1 MKKKIPW
8 FTLVLCLTIGVLSFL
23 ATRISSHIVITTI
36 EQRISLT
43 NAFQNKLQDN
53 AIFRART
60 LDPEA
65 KWLSTTEADETV
77 RAYIEENL
85 ASLIRLNG
93 DQMSKD
99 SNLAWVIQYNG
110 QEYRHNWKESYDQ
123 QTGAIDYTIRSSDDK
138 ISYSGAIQPD
148 APFSRKLTILV
159 NPSIVPEERL
169 NSSKGSEYTY
179 SLTLPD
185 GFSIRY
191 YVPSVIESNGGEI
204 ARVACQ
210 LDLPHWDFCVLAA
223 SGILI
228 ALVVCWPW
236 NQEKNLSLLVR
247 FRKIKGLFAF
257 LILSL
262 GITGLGVALSSL
274 STMNADGTL
283 ALMFHSFGMTMPQS
297 YFGAASICMGMWAI
311 FLGVIALTFLYCKS
325 IFKMGV
331 LNYLANDTLTATIFK
346 AGQNELLEA
355 FTNPRSSKAGLRLI
369 LTSMIVTFA
378 FSAILVLGI
387 VFFGPVGLLFAFFFG
402 TILLAVFFWS
412 LFKHMNQSFAKVYD
426 ASEQLAK
433 GNFSA
438 LPPQSVGYYQP
449 LYDELVHVSDS
460 YQSAL
465 KEGLA
470 SQVSKTQL
478 ISNVSH
484 DLKTP
489 VAGIQ
494 SYSELITLSDNM
506 DDIHSYAKRLN
517 QYAIRL
523 NDLIVDLFDVAKAT
537 SGDIQLDL
545 MEIDL
550 SELVMQVSTEWDDIF
565 QGKGLKMVLN
575 LQPQAMLRLDPGKMV
590 RVMENLLSNI
600 SKYSLENSRV
610 FIDLKAQ
617 DGLYQL
623 VLKNTSSTEMNFNPE
638 NIVER
643 FVRGDASRHEAGSGL
658 GLAIVKSFVEVQQ
671 GTFEVQTDGDLFKA
685 YISFA
690 IPPIKHSN
698 DEKADLSSVPF
709 SFNASSNQQL
719 ESINSLE
726 EVPEK
731 TPSFERI
738 EKTQTSRV
746 EEVEV
751 ESDEIISSSIP
762 QSLPKVPE
770 ETEEKG
776 QEIKNEEEDLLF
788 KLSMNS
794 AKQTSLEDPL
804 WDLSSISSTPTLS
817 QEGLPPTPNSSL
829 EPLLEENDSL

>member
-8 FTLVLCLTIGVLSFL
+8 FTIFLCLTIGILSFL
-23 ATRISSHIVITTI
+23 ATRISSHIVITTV

-43 NAFQNKLQDN
+43 DAFQNKLQDN

-65 KWLSTTEADETV
+65 QWLYTTSEADETV

-99 SNLAWVIQYNG
+99 SNLAWIIQYNG

-123 QTGAIDYTIRSSDDK
+123 QTGAIDYTIRSSKDK
-138 ISYSGAIQPD
+138 VSYSGAIQPD
-148 APFSRKLTILV
+148 ASFSRKLTILV
-159 NPSIVPEERL
+159 NPSIVPEDRL
-169 NSSKGSEYTY
+169 NSSKGSEYVY
-179 SLTLPD
+179 SLTLPE

-191 YVPSVIESNGGEI
+191 YVPSTIESNGGEI

-210 LDLPHWDFCVLAA
+210 LDLPHWNFCLLGA
-223 SGILI
+223 SGILVTLI
-228 ALVVCWPW
+228 FCWSW
-236 NQEKNLSLLVR
+236 KQEKDLSLLVR

-257 LILSL
+257 LLL
-262 GITGLGVALSSL
+262 GFGLAGFTMALSSL

-283 ALMFHSFGMTMPQS
+283 ALMFHSFGMTLPQS
-297 YFGAASICMGMWAI
+297 YFSASSICIGMWAI
-311 FLGVIALTFLYCKS
+311 FLGMVSLGTLYCKS
-325 IFKMGV
+325 IFKMGI
-331 LNYLANDTLTATIFK
+331 LNYLANDTVTATLFK

-355 FTNPRSSKAGLRLI
+355 FTNPRSSKAGLSLI
-369 LTSMIVTFA
+369 LTSIIVTFA
-378 FSAILVLGI
+378 FSSILVLGI
-387 VFFGPVGLLFAFFFG
+387 IFFGSVGLLFSFFFG

-412 LFKHMNQSFAKVYD
+412 LFKHMSQSFATVYD

-449 LYDELVHVSDS
+449 LYDELVHISDS

-545 MEIDL
+545 MEINL

-565 QGKGLKMVLN
+565 QTKGLKMVLN
-575 LQPQAMLRLDPGKMV
+575 LYPQAMLRLDPGKMV
-590 RVMENLLSNI
+590 RVIENLLSNI

-610 FIDLKAQ
+610 FIDLIAR

-623 VLKNTSSTEMNFNPE
+623 VLKNTSKTEMNFDPE

-643 FVRGDASRHEAGSGL
+643 FVRGDASRHETGSGL

-685 YISFA
+685 CISFA
-690 IPPIKHSN
+690 IPPIQN
-698 DEKADLSSVPF
+698 DVAPSISTFSKND
-709 SFNASSNQQL
+709 SFNQEPMSSFEEVQENISPSKSSAKIDEEK
-719 ESINSLE
+719 ESPSLE
-726 EVPEK
+726 EN
-731 TPSFERI
+731 TPQNLS
-738 EKTQTSRV
+738 
-746 EEVEV
+746 
-751 ESDEIISSSIP
+751 
-762 QSLPKVPE
+762 SLPKVPE
-770 ETEEKG
+770 EAEKV
-776 QEIKNEEEDLLF
+776 EDDFLF
-788 KLSMNS
+788 KLSLNS
-794 AKQTSLEDPL
+794 AQNSSLEDPL
-804 WDLSSISSTPTLS
+804 WNLSSNSSN
-817 QEGLPPTPNSSL
+817 QENLPPTPS
-829 EPLLEENDSL
+829 